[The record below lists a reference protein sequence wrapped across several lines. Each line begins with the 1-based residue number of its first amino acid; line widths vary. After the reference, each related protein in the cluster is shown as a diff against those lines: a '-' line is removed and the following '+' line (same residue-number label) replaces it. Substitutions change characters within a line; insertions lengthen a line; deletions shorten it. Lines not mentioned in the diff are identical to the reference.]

1 MIKVAIVEDT
11 DEFRH
16 LWCEILNDTEGYSCV
31 GSFDN
36 VQDAIIHL
44 PALNADVTLMD
55 INLPPNGNGIDCV
68 RQLRSLCP
76 KTQFLMFTVFQDDE
90 NIFEA
95 IKAGAT
101 GYILK
106 KTNPAKVFEAINE
119 LHTGGSPMSPAIAR
133 RVLKSFHEK
142 ELSRQTW
149 LLELEPNEKKILNL
163 LAKGLQYKEIEPIL
177 KMSLPMVKLTIHAIY
192 QKLAVSNRTEAV
204 NKFLGNIT

>member
-36 VQDAIIHL
+36 VQDAVIHL
-44 PALNADVTLMD
+44 PALNADVILMD

-95 IKAGAT
+95 MKAGAT

-106 KTNPAKVFEAINE
+106 KMNPAKVFEAIAE
-119 LHTGGSPMSPAIAR
+119 LHTGGAPMSPAIAKR
-133 RVLKSFHEK
+133 IMQSFHEK
-142 ELSRQTW
+142 GLSQQAW
-149 LLELEPNEKKILNL
+149 SLEPHEKKILTL
-163 LAKGLQYKEIEPIL
+163 LAKGLQYKEI
-177 KMSLPMVKLTIHAIY
+177 KTMVQMSLPMVKLTIHSIY
-192 QKLAVSNRTEAV
+192 QKLEVSNRTEAV
-204 NKFLGNIT
+204 NKFLGNII